1 MLVQVRVCDHLE
13 PLARVSMGSTYVQ
26 MFVCSPVGLF
36 YGKPSP
42 CCLGLVCAGAI
53 LSCSRDC
60 NEWLAAHQA
69 LSLGPGFPGRS
80 LGPVYVWR
88 GCSLALGNALG
99 FGREPGAHSSMH
111 RANGGPQLL
120 LEESAVG

>member
-1 MLVQVRVCDHLE
+1 MLVQVQVRGCPGPSACTSVG
-13 PLARVSMGSTYVQ
+13 SMCVQ
-26 MFVCSPVGLF
+26 MFVCLHVELF
-36 YGKPSP
+36 YGKPFP

-80 LGPVYVWR
+80 LGPV
-88 GCSLALGNALG
+88 
-99 FGREPGAHSSMH
+99 
-111 RANGGPQLL
+111 
-120 LEESAVG
+120 